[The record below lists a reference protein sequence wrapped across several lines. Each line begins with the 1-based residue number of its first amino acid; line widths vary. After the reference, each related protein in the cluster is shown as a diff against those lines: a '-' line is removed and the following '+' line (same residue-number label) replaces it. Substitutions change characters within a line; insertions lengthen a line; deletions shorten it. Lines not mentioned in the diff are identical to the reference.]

1 MRDLLPRT
9 LTAIVAIATVVG
21 ALYLGRLWES
31 IWPVAVLG
39 AIAAG
44 IAAWEYVQLLG
55 RNGIVLHRLFFVGSA
70 MAVIFAYGT
79 PAGAFGDL
87 VFWLALIS
95 PVFVYLF
102 EEDALRK
109 ILATMGGIIYIPYL
123 LHFFYPLYRAADGFL
138 YGVLALGMVWGYDI
152 GAYVVGSLWG
162 RHKLAPTISP
172 HKSWEGVIGG
182 FALSALIAA
191 LVPIWDQQEHAWVH
205 ILLLALIVSAFT
217 QSGDLL
223 ESRMKRFAQVKD
235 AGGLMPGH
243 GGLLDRIDGLLL
255 ALPAI
260 YFYLHLVLK
269 WV

>member
-1 MRDLLPRT
+1 MRDLVPRT
-9 LTAIVAIATVVG
+9 LTAIVAMVTVIV

-31 IWPVAVLG
+31 IWPVAALG
-39 AIAAG
+39 AVAAG
-44 IAAWEYVQLLG
+44 IAAWEYVQLLE
-55 RNGIVLHRLFFVGSA
+55 RNGIVLRRFFFIGSA

-79 PAGAFGDL
+79 PAGAFGEL

-102 EEDALRK
+102 DSDALRK

-123 LHFFYPLYRAADGFL
+123 LHFFYPLYRASDGFL
-138 YGVLALGMVWGYDI
+138 YALLALGMVWGYDI
-152 GAYVVGSLWG
+152 GAYLIGSLWG

-182 FALSALIAA
+182 FTLSALVAA
-191 LVPIWDQQEHAWVH
+191 IIPIWGRQEHAWVH

-223 ESRMKRFAQVKD
+223 ESRVKRFAQVKD
-235 AGGLMPGH
+235 TGGLMPGH

-260 YFYLHLVLK
+260 YFYFHLVLK